1 LTPPR
6 TPTKDITFPYNV
18 NDDKE
23 LIKWFQK
30 KYLEIEFITYE
41 PEIDNYA
48 RSKKLQEDIKNL
60 KVKSLHEQKKELLEI
75 WKNLLGN
82 AIVYLKSQDK
92 REKFNDDE
100 DYGVDKLYDFFKSF
114 SNFESLFYGANE
126 YYRDHVSHMFK
137 VFLLGEM
144 LIKET
149 INFDSIDV
157 GENILKKVKTER
169 PISNGEKEA
178 MWCIISLTHDL
189 GYGIGVIPEINKKT
203 REMLHQFGNFN
214 PRDLS
219 YTFPS
224 QPLYNYIIQ
233 FISSKIE
240 KRKKTQFI
248 NHVQSKYYLKFSGSL
263 EKTNHG
269 IISCIVLMRNLVYF
283 LESDYTLDQNKP
295 LTSED
300 ARHFLIR
307 RTILRSIASHDCE
320 DIYYLKV
327 PDFPF
332 LLTLFD
338 EMQEWCRPKLSD
350 LFEKTPD
357 MSLTVNSFNNKK
369 IDYRITIKYSNK
381 LEPQQIEKEH
391 KNAIKYFKRKCEKIR
406 RILRSAVDGKDRNFT
421 LHFTLMDEIESS
433 ARIYEIT
440 HVKPNNVKYKNG
452 KNVCSWQEIE
462 NLAKGS

>member
-1 LTPPR
+1 M
-6 TPTKDITFPYNV
+6 
-18 NDDKE
+18 NDDIE
-23 LIKWFQK
+23 LIRWFKDSYPQ
-30 KYLEIEFITYE
+30 IEFIAYE
-41 PEIDNYA
+41 PNIDNYA
-48 RSKKLQEDIKNL
+48 RSEKLKADIGAL
-60 KVKSLHEQKKELLEI
+60 KEKPLHEQKKELLEI

-82 AIVYLKSQDK
+82 AIVYLKSKDS
-92 REKFNDDE
+92 REKFHDDE

-144 LIKET
+144 LIREK
-149 INFDSIDV
+149 IKFDSIEIGEDV
-157 GENILKKVKTER
+157 LKKVKTDKS
-169 PISNGEKEA
+169 PISSNEKEA

-240 KRKKTQFI
+240 KRTENEFI
-248 NHVQSKYYLKFSGSL
+248 NHIQSKYYLKFSGSL

-269 IISCIVLMRNLVYF
+269 IISCIVIMRNLVYF
-283 LESDYTLDQNKP
+283 LESDYTLDPNKP
-295 LTSED
+295 LNKED
-300 ARHFLIR
+300 AKHFLIR

-327 PDFPF
+327 LDFPF

-338 EMQEWCRPKLSD
+338 EMQSWSRPKLSD
-350 LFEKTPD
+350 LFEKTPE
-357 MSLTVNSFNNKK
+357 MILTIHQFNEKQ
-369 IDYRITIKYSNK
+369 IDFAIHINYTIE
-381 LEPQQIEKEH
+381 LDAQQKEKEH
-391 KNAIKYFKRKCEKIR
+391 KNAIKYFIRKCEKIR
-406 RILRSAVDGKDRNFT
+406 RILRSAVDGKERDFT
-421 LHFTLMDEIESS
+421 LHFVLIDEISS
-433 ARIYEIT
+433 SKQIYEIT
-440 HVKPNNVKYKNG
+440 HVKPNDVKYKINTVEA
-452 KNVCSWQEIE
+452 NWQQIV
-462 NLAKGS
+462 NLPNTE